1 MGYWPGFGLQ
11 DGKFEEI
18 DGHASTPAEHG
29 IVKYDMYID
38 GGSLGSNGH
47 HLDGIWTTSEKNSYT
62 VGYYEGTKWVE
73 KSIEI
78 DTPYC
83 IVQEKTRINE
93 RAPRYDSSIS
103 APCEKTKEG
112 YFICQFVRCP
122 GRTIQPL
129 HQSLPLPDRNR
140 LTTRSPLRPRLNRG
154 RFLCGDLPSC
164 VDAYA
169 EGVYPFT
176 VYRRTERGLLL

>member
-1 MGYWPGFGLQ
+1 MFPVLNMGYWPDFGLQ

-78 DTPYC
+78 DTPYW
-83 IVQEKTRINE
+83 IVQEKTRIN
-93 RAPRYDSSIS
+93 
-103 APCEKTKEG
+103 
-112 YFICQFVRCP
+112 
-122 GRTIQPL
+122 
-129 HQSLPLPDRNR
+129 
-140 LTTRSPLRPRLNRG
+140 
-154 RFLCGDLPSC
+154 
-164 VDAYA
+164 
-169 EGVYPFT
+169 
-176 VYRRTERGLLL
+176 

>member
-1 MGYWPGFGLQ
+1 MFPVLNMGYWPGFGLQ

-83 IVQEKTRINE
+83 SVQEKTRINE

-112 YFICQFVRCP
+112 YFICNLSDVP
-122 GRTIQPL
+122 AGL
-129 HQSLPLPDRNR
+129 YSLYTNR
-140 LTTRSPLRPRLNRG
+140 SHCLIEI
-154 RFLCGDLPSC
+154 
-164 VDAYA
+164 V
-169 EGVYPFT
+169 
-176 VYRRTERGLLL
+176 